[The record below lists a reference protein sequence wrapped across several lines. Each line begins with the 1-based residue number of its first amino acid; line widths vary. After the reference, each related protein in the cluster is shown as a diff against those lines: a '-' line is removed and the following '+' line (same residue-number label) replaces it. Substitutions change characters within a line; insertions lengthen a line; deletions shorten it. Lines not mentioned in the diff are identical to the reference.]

1 MMKRF
6 EKYGDVI
13 IKTIT
18 SPLRALIGLGICIK
32 KNMPDK
38 VEFPFTIKRKE
49 ENDRNTNTKEKAS
62 G

>member
-1 MMKRF
+1 MKRF

-13 IKTIT
+13 LRGLT

-38 VEFPFTIKRKE
+38 VEFPWEIKKKG
-49 ENDRNTNTKEKAS
+49 ENNGREQAS
-62 G
+62 

>member
-1 MMKRF
+1 MKRF

-38 VEFPFTIKRKE
+38 VEFPFIIKRKE
-49 ENDRNTNTKEKAS
+49 ENDRNTNTEEKAS

>member
-1 MMKRF
+1 MKRF

>member
-1 MMKRF
+1 MKRF

-49 ENDRNTNTKEKAS
+49 EKDGTSTSTEEKAS
-62 G
+62 S

>member
-1 MMKRF
+1 MKRF

-13 IKTIT
+13 LRGLT

-38 VEFPFTIKRKE
+38 VEFPWEIKKKG
-49 ENDRNTNTKEKAS
+49 ENNGREQAS
-62 G
+62 KSTS

>member
-1 MMKRF
+1 MKRF
-6 EKYGDVI
+6 EKYGDVT

-18 SPLRALIGLGICIK
+18 FPLRALIGLGICIK